1 MPKLTKIK
9 KEYKG
14 KKGGGVGGKESRE
27 LMAVS
32 PASLQEKFICTTC
45 ERVYKNKDSLG
56 RHLKWE
62 CGKEPSFACS
72 RCPYKARYK
81 ADLVRHE
88 KTRHLKRE
96 PGDCSLL
103 CAATMLDAWP
113 WASGWPWPLAGL
125 WARRAGSA
133 CHRTNPL
140 ICHIVPR
147 LSYCIASLSIFTS
160 IPGVC
165 QFGKLQL
172 TMTSTFLLTIFIYFF
187 CWCCNY

>member
-1 MPKLTKIK
+1 MPKLTKIR

-14 KKGGGVGGKESRE
+14 KKGGGGKEGRESRE
-27 LMAVS
+27 MVAVS
-32 PASLQEKFICTTC
+32 PSSLQEKFICTTC

-96 PGDCSLL
+96 PGDCALL
-103 CAATMLDAWP
+103 CAATVLDA
-113 WASGWPWPLAGL
+113 
-125 WARRAGSA
+125 
-133 CHRTNPL
+133 
-140 ICHIVPR
+140 
-147 LSYCIASLSIFTS
+147 
-160 IPGVC
+160 
-165 QFGKLQL
+165 
-172 TMTSTFLLTIFIYFF
+172 
-187 CWCCNY
+187 